1 MQAWD
6 WFNAKVLVTVENKIN
21 FAANHWFLA
30 AQPLFWVDKL
40 HNFENLIYKTF
51 NDKSSEK

>member
-51 NDKSSEK
+51 NDKSS